1 MFPNGLLR
9 MNRIQKFAIFYL
21 AALLFLGWGIAI
33 GKYNVFPYSILA
45 GIKNFVVGDPAE
57 INVSFVD
64 RLMNDFAGKP
74 TRNLKK
80 WKPPEGRDY
89 QQVTIPGA
97 SSSRGPAR
105 IYQNDRSM
113 PGHRLV
119 VGIFDF
125 DEGLHGAIL
134 LDESGNVVHKWV
146 LHELGL
152 DWEVSHPETN
162 KILLGVHPLSDGSLI
177 FTFINGA
184 SIQRFDSSGNRVWAT
199 EGYFNHSVVPDGL
212 GNVWSVGPGN
222 FTGFSKIDIETGDVE
237 QEVTF
242 ESIMKS
248 NPELDILGIRQDD
261 SNREWIDQGGGR
273 WHPND
278 ADPLL
283 PELAEHFPQFS
294 VGDLLIS
301 LRSLNLV
308 FVVDPNSHE
317 IKWWRVGLVRRQH
330 DPDWQPD
337 GSITIFDNNMH
348 REPSRI
354 VKVDPKDLSHK
365 VIFDGTDENLYTRNS
380 GNHQMLPNG
389 NILMTVSQQ
398 GRVVEVT
405 PDGEV
410 AFEFLNTY
418 DADEDTALPVM
429 ECIYL
434 PEGFFDFKEF

>member
-1 MFPNGLLR
+1 

-237 QEVTF
+237 QEVTL
-242 ESIMKS
+242 S
-248 NPELDILGIRQDD
+248 
-261 SNREWIDQGGGR
+261 
-273 WHPND
+273 
-278 ADPLL
+278 
-283 PELAEHFPQFS
+283 
-294 VGDLLIS
+294 LIHIS
-301 LRSLNLV
+301 
-308 FVVDPNSHE
+308 
-317 IKWWRVGLVRRQH
+317 
-330 DPDWQPD
+330 
-337 GSITIFDNNMH
+337 
-348 REPSRI
+348 EP
-354 VKVDPKDLSHK
+354 
-365 VIFDGTDENLYTRNS
+365 TR
-380 GNHQMLPNG
+380 P
-389 NILMTVSQQ
+389 
-398 GRVVEVT
+398 
-405 PDGEV
+405 
-410 AFEFLNTY
+410 Y
-418 DADEDTALPVM
+418 
-429 ECIYL
+429 
-434 PEGFFDFKEF
+434 

>member
-1 MFPNGLLR
+1 
-9 MNRIQKFAIFYL
+9 MNRIQKFAICYL

-57 INVSFVD
+57 ENVSFFD
-64 RLMNDFAGKP
+64 RLINDFGGKP
-74 TRNLKK
+74 KRNLKK
-80 WKPPEGRDY
+80 WKPSDARQY
-89 QQVTIPGA
+89 QPVAIPGA
-97 SSSRGPAR
+97 SPSRGPAR
-105 IYQNDRSM
+105 VFQSDRSM
-113 PGHRLV
+113 PGYRLI

-125 DEGLHGAIL
+125 DESPHGAVL
-134 LDESGNVVHKWV
+134 LDEVGNVVHTWV
-146 LHELGL
+146 LHEQGL
-152 DWEVSHPETN
+152 DWEVSHPDTN
-162 KILLGVHPLSDGSLI
+162 KILLGVHPLPDGSLI
-177 FTFINGA
+177 FTFINGS
-184 SIQRFDSSGNRVWAT
+184 SIQRFDSSGNRMWAT
-199 EGYFNHSVVPDGL
+199 EGYFNHSIMPDGF
-212 GNVWSVGPGN
+212 GNIWSVGPGN
-222 FTGFSKIDIETGDVE
+222 TTGFSKIDIETGEIE
-237 QEVTF
+237 QQITF

-248 NPELDILGIRQDD
+248 NPEIDILGIRQDD
-261 SNREWIDQGGGR
+261 GSREWIDQGGGR

-278 ADPLL
+278 AEPLR
-283 PELAEHFPQFS
+283 PELAEYFPQFS

-301 LRSLNLV
+301 LRSLNLI
-308 FVVDPNSHE
+308 FVVDPDSHE
-317 IKWWRVGLVRRQH
+317 VKWWQMGLVRRQH

-354 VKVDPKDLSHK
+354 VRVRPEDFSHQ
-365 VIFDGTDENLYTRNS
+365 VIYDGADEDLYTRNS

-398 GRVVEVT
+398 GRIVEVT

-418 DADEDTALPVM
+418 NADEDTALQVM
-429 ECIYL
+429 ECFHL

>member
-1 MFPNGLLR
+1 
-9 MNRIQKFAIFYL
+9 
-21 AALLFLGWGIAI
+21 
-33 GKYNVFPYSILA
+33 
-45 GIKNFVVGDPAE
+45 
-57 INVSFVD
+57 
-64 RLMNDFAGKP
+64 
-74 TRNLKK
+74 
-80 WKPPEGRDY
+80 

-308 FVVDPNSHE
+308 FVVDP
-317 IKWWRVGLVRRQH
+317 
-330 DPDWQPD
+330 
-337 GSITIFDNNMH
+337 
-348 REPSRI
+348 
-354 VKVDPKDLSHK
+354 
-365 VIFDGTDENLYTRNS
+365 
-380 GNHQMLPNG
+380 
-389 NILMTVSQQ
+389 
-398 GRVVEVT
+398 
-405 PDGEV
+405 
-410 AFEFLNTY
+410 
-418 DADEDTALPVM
+418 
-429 ECIYL
+429 
-434 PEGFFDFKEF
+434 